1 MKRDY
6 VEDMEIMHDK
16 FGVRPVVEKLDNEK
30 LKAFLEFRV
39 GCLQEELDE
48 LKLAVKTG
56 DKDGIVDAVI
66 DLTVFAVGTLDLFDI
81 DGPLAWKRVYD
92 ANMAKEV
99 GIKEG
104 RPNPYGLPD
113 LIKKPGWVPPSHI
126 DNVGLLDRIFPE

>member
-1 MKRDY
+1 MQRDY

-16 FGVRPVVEKLDNEK
+16 FGVRALVEKLDDEK